1 VTAEVIA
8 LAIAGFVAPFII
20 DVLKRWWGLQDEK
33 ALWFAFACS
42 VIIAC
47 LATTLAGVFKPG
59 SGWGLVDWS
68 DPLKAIA
75 QIAAMAGPVF
85 TLATLVYW
93 RILKSK

>member
-1 VTAEVIA
+1 MTAEVIA
-8 LAIAGFVAPFII
+8 LAIAGFVATFII
-20 DVLKRWWGLQDEK
+20 DVLKRRWGLQDEK

-42 VIIAC
+42 VVIA
-47 LATTLAGVFKPG
+47 LVATTIAGAITPG